1 LDLQACITVSTD
13 RSSSEIYVIHPKVHI
28 KDVCVFTAPIFSGFT
43 AIATYLLTT
52 ELWSPGAGLFA
63 AAFIS
68 IAPGY
73 ISRSVAGSY
82 DNEGIAI
89 LHFNL
94 LIFFGSG
101 NHGQK
106 IEFN

>member
-1 LDLQACITVSTD
+1 MDLQACVTVLID
-13 RSSSEIYVIHPKVHI
+13 RSSSEIYVIHWKVHI

-82 DNEGIAI
+82 DKEGIANFA
-89 LHFNL
+89 L
-94 LIFFGSG
+94 
-101 NHGQK
+101 Q
-106 IEFN
+106 